1 MRIPRRTR
9 VTVADGNGYGDQ
21 GGKRRE
27 FCLSRALTLA
37 LCGLVLVSWVVAGFL
52 VADAVSRR
60 DQTATI
66 AELQKQ
72 LSDARLEA
80 LNARILQAELVRTRR
95 LQDQLLVM
103 LGVARPD
110 SLKASLGDTLRDLPT
125 RAVPVRGGSGGGA
138 AAAPEVAGPKPARW
152 PAAGTIIREFTAGDP
167 DHGIAAHPGVDIAG
181 PSGARVVAAAEG
193 VVDFVGEDAV
203 LGNYLE
209 IRHGVDYT
217 TVYGHCESVRV
228 GPGATV
234 RAGEQVAK
242 MGRTGQTATTQLYF
256 EVWHRGEAVDPRKV
270 LAGEPPAR

>member
-1 MRIPRRTR
+1 MRIPKRTR
-9 VTVADGNGYGDQ
+9 VTVTGGDGNGGPADR
-21 GGKRRE
+21 RRE
-27 FCLSRALTLA
+27 FCLSRALTLG
-37 LCGLVLVSWVVAGFL
+37 LCGLVLVSWVVVGFL
-52 VADAVSRR
+52 VADAMSRR

-80 LNARILQAELVRTRR
+80 LNARILKAELVRTRR

-110 SLKASLGDTLRDLPT
+110 SLKDALGDTLCDLPT
-125 RAVPVRGGSGGGA
+125 RAVPLRGGAGGGV
-138 AAAPEVAGPKPARW
+138 AAAPEAAGPKPSRW
-152 PAAGTIIREFTAGDP
+152 PVAGAIIREFSPGDP
-167 DHGIAAHPGVDIAG
+167 DHGVEAHPGVDIAG
-181 PSGARVVAAAEG
+181 QAGARILAAAEG
-193 VVDFVGEDAV
+193 EVDFVGEDAV

-209 IRHGVDYT
+209 IRHGFDYT

-228 GPGATV
+228 GPGMKV

-242 MGRTGQTATTQLYF
+242 VGHTGQTATNQLHF
-256 EVWHRGEAVDPRKV
+256 EVWHQGEAVDPRKV